1 MCAEPFGHNCRDEME
16 MRDIPVL
23 CMCWLAMSAPIPTH
37 HRETA
42 QRIAV
47 QLTRKARIFCSFT
60 ESSAD
65 LVAEVS
71 RICVLCSQNPYL
83 ISAER
88 DKNLRNIYIK
98 VSDRRV
104 MPSSFG
110 KNYWIHR
117 CVGCLAACAI
127 ASSYVLLNRKVC
139 QTPIV
144 SQEDMK
150 WLSTRLTTLADYKH
164 FATHYYDWLQI
175 YHCITFGWCI
185 VVIILAV
192 INIVPS

>member
-1 MCAEPFGHNCRDEME
+1 
-16 MRDIPVL
+16 
-23 CMCWLAMSAPIPTH
+23 
-37 HRETA
+37 
-42 QRIAV
+42 
-47 QLTRKARIFCSFT
+47 
-60 ESSAD
+60 
-65 LVAEVS
+65 
-71 RICVLCSQNPYL
+71 
-83 ISAER
+83 
-88 DKNLRNIYIK
+88 
-98 VSDRRV
+98 

-192 INIVPS
+192 INIVPSHQDFKVLVICLQILLMASMAMFTMYTAFDAFHKPCKPSTNPEEYKLSVRSPKDMRPVNVYEDDDDPLLHICLIDAGVGFILLCSAFLFFFDSRQHMIEWRN